1 MADTAKPNVAPTKSA
16 LPSTL
21 LEKFGTPLF
30 WIAVGYGL
38 GFFHGNTSGKRKSL
52 PAG

>member
-1 MADTAKPNVAPTKSA
+1 MATEVPKQSPKTSLSSP
-16 LPSTL
+16 LM
-21 LEKFGTPLF
+21 EKFGTPLF

-52 PAG
+52 PAA